1 MAERVKIAFTDERDR
16 LKERNEMISFSLG
29 SVNFLDQSQRKE
41 NQTQRTHS
49 SLMQTKYYFRLQ
61 NLSF

>member
-41 NQTQRTHS
+41 NQTQRTNS
-49 SLMQTKYYFRLQ
+49 CLMQTKYYFRLQ